1 MAAVSAPRRRGGAG
15 LGRRWLLGV
24 AFVALLGVFVAG
36 GAAFAWPGVP
46 ARGEY
51 AIGHVDLFAPGTV
64 TTYLLRDGE
73 VRLMPPGGDSGPKPS
88 SYPIEGNDIV
98 HVVRLPDGELL
109 VFSGASAFR
118 DQTVVW
124 FSVADSSHHPGR
136 YIGLFREPRLGTMW
150 TIDGT
155 RIFGPAPR
163 GLDRVAFRVRAD
175 GVLIVDL
182 AQVSDGPQT
191 DELPP
196 AYDVTSDGWATS
208 GWPSR

>member
-1 MAAVSAPRRRGGAG
+1 MAAVVAGRSPRGAG
-15 LGRRWLLGV
+15 GTRRRWLLAAG
-24 AFVALLGVFVAG
+24 FVAVLGAFSLGA
-36 GAAFAWPGVP
+36 AAFAWPGAA

-51 AIGHVDLFAPGTV
+51 AIGPVDSFAPGTV
-64 TTYLLRDGE
+64 TTYLLKDGE
-73 VRLMPPGGDSGPKPS
+73 LRVLAPGEDYGPKPS

-98 HVVRLPDGELL
+98 HVVRLPDGELA

-124 FSVADSSHHPGR
+124 FPLANPYDQGYV
-136 YIGLFREPRLGTMW
+136 GLFAEPRRGTLW

-155 RIFGPAPR
+155 RVFGPAPR
-163 GLDRVAFRVRAD
+163 GLDRPAFNVRAD
-175 GVLIVDL
+175 GVLVVDL
-182 AQVSDGPQT
+182 ANVSDGRRA

-196 AYDVTSDGWATS
+196 PYDVTSDGWSTS